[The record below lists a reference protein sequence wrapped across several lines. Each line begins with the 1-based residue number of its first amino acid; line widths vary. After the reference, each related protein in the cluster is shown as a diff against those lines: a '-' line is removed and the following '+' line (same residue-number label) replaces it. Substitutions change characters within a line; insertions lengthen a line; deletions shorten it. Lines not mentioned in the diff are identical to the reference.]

1 MERLLTPIT
10 FLIENWTT
18 VWGTLLLWIIIFNL
32 LAFGILGSIM
42 RIKDF
47 WKVYF
52 KSLWKF
58 LLIGVFFEGAIFIGA
73 VGFLVILQ
81 IIKIIGE
88 FFLMDWYGG
97 LRWRILFL
105 AAGVAPIF
113 MQYYL
118 IFPKHRDETLA
129 LADLTPE
136 KKRTLAICLSIV
148 NTVPWI
154 FMVYVAFTMGLFE
167 IA

>member
-1 MERLLTPIT
+1 MERLVTPIIS
-10 FLIENWTT
+10 LIETWPTG
-18 VWGTLLLWIIIFNL
+18 WGTLLLWIIIFNL

-58 LLIGVFFEGAIFIGA
+58 LLIGVFFEGVIFIGA
-73 VGFLVILQ
+73 VGLLVILQ

-88 FFLMDWYGG
+88 FFLMDWDGG
-97 LRWRILFL
+97 LLWRILFL

>member
-1 MERLLTPIT
+1 MERLVTPIIS
-10 FLIENWTT
+10 LIETWPIW
-18 VWGTLLLWIIIFNL
+18 WGTLLLWIIIFNL

-42 RIKDF
+42 GIKDF
-47 WKVYF
+47 WKMYF
-52 KSLWKF
+52 KSLPKF
-58 LLIGVFFEGAIFIGA
+58 LLIGVFFEGAVFIGA
-73 VGFLVILQ
+73 GGLFVILQ

-88 FFLMDWYGG
+88 FFLIDWDDG
-97 LRWRILFL
+97 LLWRILFL

-148 NTVPWI
+148 NAVPWI

>member
-1 MERLLTPIT
+1 MERLVTPIIS
-10 FLIENWTT
+10 LIETWPTG
-18 VWGTLLLWIIIFNL
+18 WGTLLLWIIIFNL
-32 LAFGILGSIM
+32 LAFRILGSSM
-42 RIKDF
+42 GIKDF
-47 WKVYF
+47 WKMYF
-52 KSLWKF
+52 KSLPKF
-58 LLIGVFFEGAIFIGA
+58 LLIGVFFEGAVFIGA
-73 VGFLVILQ
+73 GGLFVILQ

-88 FFLMDWYGG
+88 FFLIDWDDG
-97 LRWRILFL
+97 LLWRILFL

-136 KKRTLAICLSIV
+136 KKRILAICLSIV
-148 NTVPWI
+148 NAVPWI

>member
-1 MERLLTPIT
+1 MERLVTPIT
-10 FLIENWTT
+10 SLVENWPMG
-18 VWGTLLLWIIIFNL
+18 WGTLLLWIIVFNL
-32 LAFGILGSIM
+32 LAFGILGSIIG
-42 RIKDF
+42 IKDF

-52 KSLWKF
+52 KSLPKF
-58 LLIGVFFEGAIFIGA
+58 LLIGVFFEGAVFIGA
-73 VGFLVILQ
+73 GGLFVILQ

-88 FFLMDWYGG
+88 FFLIDWDDG
-97 LRWRILFL
+97 LLWRILFL

-136 KKRTLAICLSIV
+136 KKRILAICLSIV
-148 NTVPWI
+148 NAVPWI

>member
-1 MERLLTPIT
+1 MQRLVTPIIS
-10 FLIENWTT
+10 LIEAWPTG
-18 VWGTLLLWIIIFNL
+18 WGTLLLWIIIFNL
-32 LAFGILGSIM
+32 LAFGLLGSIM
-42 RIKDF
+42 GIKDF
-47 WKVYF
+47 WTVYF
-52 KSLWKF
+52 KSLPKF
-58 LLIGVFFEGAIFIGA
+58 LLIGVFFEGAVFIGA
-73 VGFLVILQ
+73 GGLFVILQ

-88 FFLMDWYGG
+88 FFLMDWDGG
-97 LRWRILFL
+97 LLWRILFL

>member
-1 MERLLTPIT
+1 MQRLLTPIIS
-10 FLIENWTT
+10 LIEAWPIG
-18 VWGTLLLWIIIFNL
+18 WGTLLLWIIVFNL

-42 RIKDF
+42 GIKDF
-47 WKVYF
+47 WTVYF

-58 LLIGVFFEGAIFIGA
+58 LLIGVFFEGAIFVGA
-73 VGFLVILQ
+73 GGLFVILQ

-88 FFLMDWYGG
+88 FFLIDWDDG
-97 LRWRILFL
+97 LLWRILFL

-148 NTVPWI
+148 NAVPWI

>member
-136 KKRTLAICLSIV
+136 KKRILAICLSIV
-148 NTVPWI
+148 NAVPWI

>member
-1 MERLLTPIT
+1 MERLVTPIIS
-10 FLIENWTT
+10 LIETWPMG
-18 VWGTLLLWIIIFNL
+18 WGTLLLWIIVFNL

-42 RIKDF
+42 GIKDF
-47 WKVYF
+47 WKMYF
-52 KSLWKF
+52 KSLPKF

-88 FFLMDWYGG
+88 FFLMDWDGG
-97 LRWRILFL
+97 LLWRILFL

-148 NTVPWI
+148 NAVPWI

>member
-1 MERLLTPIT
+1 MERLVTPIIS
-10 FLIENWTT
+10 LIENWTT

-42 RIKDF
+42 GIKDF
-47 WKVYF
+47 WKMYF
-52 KSLWKF
+52 KSLPKF
-58 LLIGVFFEGAIFIGA
+58 LLIGVFFEGAVFIGA
-73 VGFLVILQ
+73 GGLFVILQ

-88 FFLMDWYGG
+88 FFLIDWDDG
-97 LRWRILFL
+97 LLWRILFL
-105 AAGVAPIF
+105 AVGVAPIF

-148 NTVPWI
+148 NAVPWI

>member
-1 MERLLTPIT
+1 MERLVTPIIS
-10 FLIENWTT
+10 LIESWPIG
-18 VWGTLLLWIIIFNL
+18 WGTLLLWIIAFNL
-32 LAFGILGSIM
+32 LAFGILGNSM
-42 RIKDF
+42 GIKDF
-47 WKVYF
+47 WKMYF
-52 KSLWKF
+52 KSLPKF
-58 LLIGVFFEGAIFIGA
+58 LLIGVFFEGAVFIGA
-73 VGFLVILQ
+73 GGLFVILQ

-88 FFLMDWYGG
+88 FFLMDWDDG
-97 LRWRILFL
+97 LLWRILFL

-136 KKRTLAICLSIV
+136 KKRILAICLSIV
-148 NTVPWI
+148 NAVPWI

>member
-1 MERLLTPIT
+1 MERLVTPIIS
-10 FLIENWTT
+10 LIETWPIW
-18 VWGTLLLWIIIFNL
+18 WGTLLLWIIIFNL
-32 LAFGILGSIM
+32 LAFGILGSSM
-42 RIKDF
+42 GIKDF
-47 WKVYF
+47 WKMYF
-52 KSLWKF
+52 KSLPKF
-58 LLIGVFFEGAIFIGA
+58 LLIGVFFEGAVFIGA
-73 VGFLVILQ
+73 GGLFVILQ

-88 FFLMDWYGG
+88 FFLMDWDGG
-97 LRWRILFL
+97 LLWRILFL

-148 NTVPWI
+148 NAVPWI

>member
-1 MERLLTPIT
+1 MERLVSLTNS
-10 FLIENWTT
+10 LIKSWPMG
-18 VWGTLLLWIIIFNL
+18 WGILFLWIIIFNL
-32 LAFGILGSIM
+32 LAFRILGNSM
-42 RIKDF
+42 EIKDF

-52 KSLWKF
+52 KSLPKF
-58 LLIGVFFEGAIFIGA
+58 LLIGVFFEGAVFIGA
-73 VGFLVILQ
+73 GGLFVILQ

-88 FFLMDWYGG
+88 FFLIDWDDG
-97 LRWRILFL
+97 LLWRILFL

-129 LADLTPE
+129 LADLIPE
-136 KKRTLAICLSIV
+136 KKRILAICLSIV
-148 NTVPWI
+148 NAVPWI

>member
-1 MERLLTPIT
+1 MERLVTPIT
-10 FLIENWTT
+10 SLIEAWPTG
-18 VWGTLLLWIIIFNL
+18 WGTLLLWIIIFNL

-42 RIKDF
+42 GIKDF
-47 WKVYF
+47 WTVYF
-52 KSLWKF
+52 KSLPKF

-73 VGFLVILQ
+73 VGLLVILQ

-88 FFLMDWYGG
+88 FFLIDWDDG
-97 LRWRILFL
+97 LLWRILFL

-118 IFPKHRDETLA
+118 IFPKHRDETLV